1 MHHKSSPVEGI
12 QLSARPKNRMPETVI
27 NRCRIV
33 LAVPPNDAAPGQ
45 LAGAFAAG
53 DVASAIALRGDMDG
67 PRYQAHLEALVA
79 AGSGHDAAILAV
91 DDSQAMGRTAADG
104 MLTGGDP
111 KALKDIVARFSPKR
125 IIGYGPVKS
134 RHQAMEAAEAEPNFL
149 FVGRLDGDIRPDPH
163 PKNLGLGEWCAEV
176 MQLPV
181 LVMAGSALESALDV
195 ARTGVD
201 FAVLGL
207 AVFSHTGGAAEAV
220 RRINAALDEHAP
232 RFEDEE

>member
-1 MHHKSSPVEGI
+1 MSVTE
-12 QLSARPKNRMPETVI
+12 L

-33 LAVPPNDAAPGQ
+33 LAVPANEAAPGQ
-45 LAGAFAAG
+45 VAEALAGG
-53 DVASAIALRGDMDG
+53 DVASAIALKGDMDAA
-67 PRYQAHLEALVA
+67 RYQAHLEALVA
-79 AGSGHDAAILAV
+79 AGEGHDVAILAA
-91 DDSQAMGRTAADG
+91 DDSQAMGRVGADG

-111 KALKDIVARFSPKR
+111 KALKDTVARFSPKR

-134 RHQAMEAAEAEPNFL
+134 RHQAMEAAEAGPDFL
-149 FVGRLDGDIRPDPH
+149 FVGKLDGDIRPEPH

-181 LVMAGSALESALDV
+181 LVMAGSSPESALDV
-195 ARTGVD
+195 AATGAD

-207 AVFSHTGGAAEAV
+207 AVFAHTGGAQEAV
-220 RRINAALDEHAP
+220 RQINAALDEHAP

>member
-1 MHHKSSPVEGI
+1 MS
-12 QLSARPKNRMPETVI
+12 ETEI

-33 LAVPPNDAAPGQ
+33 LAVPANDAAPGQ
-45 LAGAFAAG
+45 LAEALAGG
-53 DVASAIALRGDMDG
+53 DVASAIALKGDMDAA
-67 PRYQAHLEALVA
+67 RYQAHLEALVA
-79 AGSGHDAAILAV
+79 AGEGHDVAILAA
-91 DDSQAMGRTAADG
+91 DDSQAMGRAGADG

-111 KALKDIVARFSPKR
+111 KVLKDTVARFSPKR

-134 RHQAMEAAEAEPNFL
+134 RHQAMEAAEAGPDFL
-149 FVGRLDGDIRPDPH
+149 FVGKLDGDIRPEPH

-181 LVMAGSALESALDV
+181 LVMAGSAPESALDV
-195 ARTGVD
+195 ATTGAD

-207 AVFSHTGGAAEAV
+207 AVFAHTGGAGEAV
-220 RRINAALDEHAP
+220 RQINAALDEHAP

>member
-1 MHHKSSPVEGI
+1 MSDSE
-12 QLSARPKNRMPETVI
+12 I

-33 LAVPPNDAAPGQ
+33 LAVPPNEAAPGQ
-45 LAGAFAAG
+45 LAEALAAG
-53 DVASAIALRGDMDG
+53 DVASIIALKGEMDG

-79 AGSGHDAAILAV
+79 AGKGYDVAVLAV
-91 DDSQAMGRTAADG
+91 DDSQAMGRSGADG
-104 MLTGGDP
+104 MLTGGEP
-111 KALKDIVARFSPKR
+111 KALKETVARFSPKR
-125 IIGYGPVKS
+125 IVGYGPVKS
-134 RHQAMEAAEAEPNFL
+134 RHQAMEAAEAEPDFL
-149 FVGRLDGDIRPDPH
+149 FVGRLEGDIRPEPH

-195 ARTGVD
+195 AATGAD

-207 AVFSHTGGAAEAV
+207 AVFSHTGGAGEAV
-220 RRINAALDEHAP
+220 RRVNAELDEHAP